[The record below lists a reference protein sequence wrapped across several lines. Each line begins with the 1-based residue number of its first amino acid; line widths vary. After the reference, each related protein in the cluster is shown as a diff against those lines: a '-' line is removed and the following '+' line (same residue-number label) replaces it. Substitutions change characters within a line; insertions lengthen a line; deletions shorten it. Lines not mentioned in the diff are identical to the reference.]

1 MLRLKKTQKN
11 EEKGDKITK
20 MELVMENIIRTEIEN
35 HIADLRQKPDFL
47 FDDMSLQQL
56 MTDSIT
62 CSIVDELDV
71 EFDELSTKVNEMLD
85 EYEDELDELTE
96 LCYEFGRNFME
107 MN

>member
-1 MLRLKKTQKN
+1 M
-11 EEKGDKITK
+11 EK
-20 MELVMENIIRTEIEN
+20 IIRTEIEN
-35 HIADLRQKPDFL
+35 QIADLRQEPDFL
-47 FDDMSLQQL
+47 FDDMSLQQV

-85 EYEDELDELTE
+85 EYENELDELTE
-96 LCYEFGRNFME
+96 LCYEFGRNHLE